1 MILLLLPKPCTES
14 KEGVDCG
21 ALTCED
27 AACYIFRNAIRIP
40 LMATAEQRRAAIAD
54 VIGALCYA
62 LLCSFEAATHALKG
76 APTTALAERQAAFAT
91 EEYERYRV
99 LRTRLNELTTDPD
112 RSMAAF
118 RAALDAFYRTT
129 IAEDWL
135 ESQVFQFVGDTIT
148 TDFTEIIGARLDD
161 ETAAAVRR
169 ALSDR
174 SEQEAFALEQIME
187 ALSLDG
193 DEAQQRMRA
202 FAGTM
207 VGQALNTL
215 REALETSDALEVVL
229 GEGGTKEVV
238 LELLGRHRERLE
250 RLGLDTLE

>member
-1 MILLLLPKPCTES
+1 
-14 KEGVDCG
+14 
-21 ALTCED
+21 
-27 AACYIFRNAIRIP
+27 
-40 LMATAEQRRAAIAD
+40 
-54 VIGALCYA
+54 
-62 LLCSFEAATHALKG
+62 
-76 APTTALAERQAAFAT
+76 
-91 EEYERYRV
+91 
-99 LRTRLNELTTDPD
+99 
-112 RSMAAF
+112 MAAF

-135 ESQVFQFVGDTIT
+135 ESQVFQFIGDTIT
-148 TDFTEIIGARLDD
+148 TDFTEIIGARLDE
-161 ETAAAVRR
+161 ETADAVRR

-174 SEQEAFALEQIME
+174 SEQEAFALEQILQ

-193 DEAQQRMRA
+193 DGAQERMRA
-202 FAGTM
+202 FAGAM

>member
-1 MILLLLPKPCTES
+1 MS
-14 KEGVDCG
+14 
-21 ALTCED
+21 
-27 AACYIFRNAIRIP
+27 
-40 LMATAEQRRAAIAD
+40 TAEQLKAAIAD

-62 LLCSFEAATHALKG
+62 LLRSFEAATHALKA

-99 LRTRLNELTTDPD
+99 LRARLNELTSDPD
-112 RSMAAF
+112 RSMEAF
-118 RAALDAFYRTT
+118 RIALDVFYRSTV
-129 IAEDWL
+129 AEDWL
-135 ESQVFQFVGDTIT
+135 ESQVFQFVGGTIT
-148 TDFTEIIGARLDD
+148 TDFADIIGARLDE

-169 ALSDR
+169 SLTDR
-174 SEQEAFALEQIME
+174 GDQETFALEQILE
-187 ALSLDG
+187 ALSRDG
-193 DEAQQRMRA
+193 DEAQKRMRA

-250 RLGLDTLE
+250 RLGLDTIE

>member
-1 MILLLLPKPCTES
+1 
-14 KEGVDCG
+14 
-21 ALTCED
+21 
-27 AACYIFRNAIRIP
+27 
-40 LMATAEQRRAAIAD
+40 MATEAQRHEAVAD

-62 LLCSFEAATHALKG
+62 LLRSFEAASKALQY
-76 APTTALAERQAAFAT
+76 APTTSLAERQAVFAT

-99 LRTRLNELTTDPD
+99 LRARLDELTKDPD
-112 RSMAAF
+112 RALEAF
-118 RAALDAFYRTT
+118 RAAIDTFHRSTPA
-129 IAEDWL
+129 AGWL

-148 TDFTEIIGARLDD
+148 TDFAEIIGARLDD

-169 ALSDR
+169 ALTGR
-174 SEQEAFALEQIME
+174 TEQEAFALEQITG
-187 ALSLDG
+187 ALSTDG
-193 DEAQQRMRA
+193 EQAQQRMRT

>member
-1 MILLLLPKPCTES
+1 MPT
-14 KEGVDCG
+14 
-21 ALTCED
+21 
-27 AACYIFRNAIRIP
+27 AAERSQAV
-40 LMATAEQRRAAIAD
+40 AD

-62 LLCSFEAATHALKG
+62 LLCSFEAATRALKD

-99 LRTRLNELTTDPD
+99 LRARLDELTGNPD
-112 RSMAAF
+112 HSMQAF
-118 RAALDAFYRTT
+118 RTPLEAFYRATA
-129 IAEDWL
+129 AESWL
-135 ESQVFQFVGDTIT
+135 ESQVFHFVGDTIT
-148 TDFTEIIGARLDD
+148 TDFADIVAARLEED
-161 ETAAAVRR
+161 TAAAVRR
-169 ALSDR
+169 ALTNR
-174 SEQEAFALEQIME
+174 TEQEAFALEQIMA
-187 ALSLDG
+187 ALAEDG
-193 DEAQQRMRA
+193 SAQARMRT

-250 RLGLDTLE
+250 RLGVDTLE

>member
-1 MILLLLPKPCTES
+1 
-14 KEGVDCG
+14 
-21 ALTCED
+21 
-27 AACYIFRNAIRIP
+27 
-40 LMATAEQRRAAIAD
+40 MATAEQRKAAIAD

-62 LLCSFEAATHALKG
+62 LLRSFEAATHALRS

-99 LRTRLNELTTDPD
+99 LRARLSELTDDPD
-112 RSMAAF
+112 RSMEAF
-118 RAALDAFYRTT
+118 RVALDIFYRSTVT
-129 IAEDWL
+129 EDWL

-148 TDFTEIIGARLDD
+148 TDFADIIGARLDED
-161 ETAAAVRR
+161 TAAAVRR
-169 ALSDR
+169 SLSDR
-174 SEQEAFALEQIME
+174 GEQEMFALEQIME
-187 ALSLDG
+187 SLSHG
-193 DEAQQRMRA
+193 DEEAQKRMRA

-250 RLGLDTLE
+250 RLGLDSIE

>member
-1 MILLLLPKPCTES
+1 
-14 KEGVDCG
+14 
-21 ALTCED
+21 
-27 AACYIFRNAIRIP
+27 
-40 LMATAEQRRAAIAD
+40 MATADQRKAAIAD

-62 LLCSFEAATHALKG
+62 LLRSFEAATHALKA

-99 LRTRLNELTTDPD
+99 LRARLNDLTSDPD
-112 RSMAAF
+112 RSMEAF
-118 RAALDAFYRTT
+118 RVALDVFYRSTV
-129 IAEDWL
+129 AEDWL

-148 TDFTEIIGARLDD
+148 TDFADIIGARLDED
-161 ETAAAVRR
+161 TAAAVRR
-169 ALSDR
+169 ALTDR
-174 SEQEAFALEQIME
+174 GEQEAFALDQIME
-187 ALSLDG
+187 ALTHDG
-193 DEAQQRMRA
+193 DEAQKRMRA

>member
-1 MILLLLPKPCTES
+1 
-14 KEGVDCG
+14 
-21 ALTCED
+21 
-27 AACYIFRNAIRIP
+27 
-40 LMATAEQRRAAIAD
+40 MATEAQRHEAVAD

-62 LLCSFEAATHALKG
+62 LLRSFEASTNALQH
-76 APTTALAERQAAFAT
+76 APTAMLAERQAVFAT

-99 LRTRLNELTTDPD
+99 LRARLDELTTDPE
-112 RSMAAF
+112 RALEAF
-118 RAALDAFYRTT
+118 RGAIDTFHRSTVAAG
-129 IAEDWL
+129 WL
-135 ESQVFQFVGDTIT
+135 ESQVFQFIGDTIT
-148 TDFTEIIGARLDD
+148 TDFAEIIGARLDD
-161 ETAAAVRR
+161 ETADAVRR
-169 ALSDR
+169 SLTGR
-174 SEQEAFALEQIME
+174 TEQETFALEQIMS

-193 DEAQQRMRA
+193 DEAQKRMRT

>member
-1 MILLLLPKPCTES
+1 
-14 KEGVDCG
+14 
-21 ALTCED
+21 
-27 AACYIFRNAIRIP
+27 
-40 LMATAEQRRAAIAD
+40 MATADQRKAAIAD

-62 LLCSFEAATHALKG
+62 LLRSFEAATHALKA

-99 LRTRLNELTTDPD
+99 LRARLNELTGDPD
-112 RSMAAF
+112 RSMEAF
-118 RAALDAFYRTT
+118 RVALDVFYRSTV
-129 IAEDWL
+129 AEDWL
-135 ESQVFQFVGDTIT
+135 ESQVFQFVGGTIT
-148 TDFTEIIGARLDD
+148 TDFADIIGARLDED
-161 ETAAAVRR
+161 TAAAVHRS
-169 ALSDR
+169 LTDR
-174 SEQEAFALEQIME
+174 GDQEMFALEQIME
-187 ALSLDG
+187 ALSHDG
-193 DEAQQRMRA
+193 DEAQKRMRA

-250 RLGLDTLE
+250 RLGLDSIE

>member
-1 MILLLLPKPCTES
+1 MP
-14 KEGVDCG
+14 
-21 ALTCED
+21 
-27 AACYIFRNAIRIP
+27 
-40 LMATAEQRRAAIAD
+40 TAEQRKAAIAD

-62 LLCSFEAATHALKG
+62 LLRSFEAATHALKA

-99 LRTRLNELTTDPD
+99 LRARLSELTTDPD
-112 RSMAAF
+112 RSMDAF
-118 RAALDAFYRTT
+118 RIALDAFYRSTV
-129 IAEDWL
+129 AEDWL

-148 TDFTEIIGARLDD
+148 TDFADIIGARLDE

-169 ALSDR
+169 SLTDR
-174 SEQEAFALEQIME
+174 GEQETFALEQIME
-187 ALSLDG
+187 ALSQGD
-193 DEAQQRMRA
+193 DEAQKRMRA

-250 RLGLDTLE
+250 RLGLDSIE

>member
-1 MILLLLPKPCTES
+1 
-14 KEGVDCG
+14 
-21 ALTCED
+21 
-27 AACYIFRNAIRIP
+27 
-40 LMATAEQRRAAIAD
+40 MATADERKAAIAD

-62 LLCSFEAATHALKG
+62 LLRSFEAATHALKA

-99 LRTRLNELTTDPD
+99 LRARLNELTSDPD
-112 RSMAAF
+112 RSMAAY
-118 RAALDAFYRTT
+118 RTALDVFYRTT
-129 IAEDWL
+129 VTEDWL

-148 TDFTEIIGARLDD
+148 TDFADIIGARLDED
-161 ETAAAVRR
+161 TAAAVRR
-169 ALSDR
+169 SLTDR
-174 SEQEAFALEQIME
+174 GEQEAFALDQIMQ
-187 ALSLDG
+187 ALAHDG
-193 DEAQQRMRA
+193 DEAQKRMRA

-215 REALETSDALEVVL
+215 RETLETSDALEVVL

-250 RLGLDTLE
+250 RLGLDSIE

>member
-1 MILLLLPKPCTES
+1 
-14 KEGVDCG
+14 
-21 ALTCED
+21 
-27 AACYIFRNAIRIP
+27 
-40 LMATAEQRRAAIAD
+40 MATADQRKAAIAD

-62 LLCSFEAATHALKG
+62 LLRSFEAATHALNR

-99 LRTRLNELTTDPD
+99 LRARLNDLTNDPD

-118 RAALDAFYRTT
+118 RIALDVFYRSTV
-129 IAEDWL
+129 AEDWL

-148 TDFTEIIGARLDD
+148 TDFADIIGARLDE

-169 ALSDR
+169 ALADR
-174 SEQEAFALEQIME
+174 GEQESFALAQILE
-187 ALSLDG
+187 ALSRDG
-193 DEAQQRMRA
+193 EDAQQRMRA

-229 GEGGTKEVV
+229 GEGGTKDVV

>member
-1 MILLLLPKPCTES
+1 MSTE
-14 KEGVDCG
+14 
-21 ALTCED
+21 A
-27 AACYIFRNAIRIP
+27 
-40 LMATAEQRRAAIAD
+40 QRHEAVAD

-62 LLCSFEAATHALKG
+62 LLRSFEAATNALKH
-76 APTTALAERQAAFAT
+76 APSAALAERQAVFAT

-99 LRTRLNELTTDPD
+99 LRARLDELTRDPQ
-112 RSMAAF
+112 RALEAF
-118 RAALDAFYRTT
+118 RAAIDAFHRS
-129 IAEDWL
+129 AVASGWL

-148 TDFTEIIGARLDD
+148 TDFAEIIGARLDD

-169 ALSDR
+169 ALTGR
-174 SEQEAFALEQIME
+174 TAQEAFALEQIMGALESEGEE
-187 ALSLDG
+187 AHK
-193 DEAQQRMRA
+193 RMRT

-215 REALETSDALEVVL
+215 REALETSNALEVVL

>member
-1 MILLLLPKPCTES
+1 
-14 KEGVDCG
+14 
-21 ALTCED
+21 
-27 AACYIFRNAIRIP
+27 
-40 LMATAEQRRAAIAD
+40 MATSEEQKAAIAD

-62 LLCSFEAATHALKG
+62 LLRSFEAATHALKG

-99 LRTRLNELTTDPD
+99 LRSRLNELTVDPD
-112 RSMAAF
+112 RSMEAF
-118 RAALDAFYRTT
+118 RTALDVFYRST
-129 IAEDWL
+129 ITEDWL

-148 TDFTEIIGARLDD
+148 TDFADIIGARLDED
-161 ETAAAVRR
+161 TAAAVRR
-169 ALSDR
+169 ALTDR
-174 SEQEAFALEQIME
+174 GEQESFALQQIME

-193 DEAQQRMRA
+193 DAAQDRMRA

-229 GEGGTKEVV
+229 GEGGTKDVV

>member
-1 MILLLLPKPCTES
+1 
-14 KEGVDCG
+14 
-21 ALTCED
+21 
-27 AACYIFRNAIRIP
+27 
-40 LMATAEQRRAAIAD
+40 MATADQLKGAIAD

-62 LLCSFEAATHALKG
+62 LLRSFEAATHALKA

-99 LRTRLNELTTDPD
+99 LRARLNELTSDPD
-112 RSMAAF
+112 RSMEAF
-118 RAALDAFYRTT
+118 RVALDVFYRSTV
-129 IAEDWL
+129 AEDWL

-148 TDFTEIIGARLDD
+148 TDFADIIGARLDED
-161 ETAAAVRR
+161 TAGAVRR
-169 ALSDR
+169 SLTDR
-174 SEQEAFALEQIME
+174 GEQEMFALEQIME
-187 ALSLDG
+187 ALSRDG
-193 DEAQQRMRA
+193 DDAQQRMRA

-250 RLGLDTLE
+250 RLGLDSIE

>member
-1 MILLLLPKPCTES
+1 MS
-14 KEGVDCG
+14 
-21 ALTCED
+21 
-27 AACYIFRNAIRIP
+27 
-40 LMATAEQRRAAIAD
+40 TAEQLKAAIAD

-62 LLCSFEAATHALKG
+62 LLRSFEAATHALKA

-99 LRTRLNELTTDPD
+99 LRARLNELTSDPD
-112 RSMAAF
+112 RSMEAF
-118 RAALDAFYRTT
+118 RIALDVFYRSTV
-129 IAEDWL
+129 AEDWL
-135 ESQVFQFVGDTIT
+135 ESQVFQFVGGTIT
-148 TDFTEIIGARLDD
+148 TDFADIIGARLDE

-169 ALSDR
+169 SLTDR
-174 SEQEAFALEQIME
+174 GDQETFALEQILE
-187 ALSLDG
+187 ALSRDG
-193 DEAQQRMRA
+193 DEAQKRMRA

-250 RLGLDTLE
+250 RLGLDSIE

>member
-1 MILLLLPKPCTES
+1 
-14 KEGVDCG
+14 
-21 ALTCED
+21 
-27 AACYIFRNAIRIP
+27 
-40 LMATAEQRRAAIAD
+40 MATADQRKAAIAD

-62 LLCSFEAATHALKG
+62 LLRSFEAATHALKA
-76 APTTALAERQAAFAT
+76 APTTTLAERQAAFAT

-99 LRTRLNELTTDPD
+99 LRARLNELTSDPD
-112 RSMAAF
+112 RSMEAF
-118 RAALDAFYRTT
+118 RVALDVFYRSTV
-129 IAEDWL
+129 AEDWL

-148 TDFTEIIGARLDD
+148 TDFADIIGARLDED
-161 ETAAAVRR
+161 TAAAVRR
-169 ALSDR
+169 SLTDR
-174 SEQEAFALEQIME
+174 GEQEMFALDQIME
-187 ALSLDG
+187 ALSRDG
-193 DEAQQRMRA
+193 DEAQKRMRA

-250 RLGLDTLE
+250 RLGLDTIE

>member
-1 MILLLLPKPCTES
+1 MS
-14 KEGVDCG
+14 
-21 ALTCED
+21 
-27 AACYIFRNAIRIP
+27 
-40 LMATAEQRRAAIAD
+40 TAEQLKAAIAD

-62 LLCSFEAATHALKG
+62 LLRSFEAATHALKA

-99 LRTRLNELTTDPD
+99 LRARLNELTSDPD
-112 RSMAAF
+112 RSMEAF
-118 RAALDAFYRTT
+118 RIALDVFYRSTV
-129 IAEDWL
+129 AEDWL
-135 ESQVFQFVGDTIT
+135 ESQVFQFVGGTIT
-148 TDFTEIIGARLDD
+148 TDFADIIGARLDE

-169 ALSDR
+169 SLTDR
-174 SEQEAFALEQIME
+174 GDQEAFALEQILE
-187 ALSLDG
+187 ALSRDG
-193 DEAQQRMRA
+193 DEAQKRMRA

-250 RLGLDTLE
+250 RLGLDTIE

>member
-1 MILLLLPKPCTES
+1 
-14 KEGVDCG
+14 
-21 ALTCED
+21 
-27 AACYIFRNAIRIP
+27 
-40 LMATAEQRRAAIAD
+40 MATAEERKAAIAD

-62 LLCSFEAATHALKG
+62 LLRSFEAATHALKA

-99 LRTRLNELTTDPD
+99 LRARLNELTSDPD
-112 RSMAAF
+112 RSMSAF
-118 RAALDAFYRTT
+118 RTALDVFYRSTVT
-129 IAEDWL
+129 EDWL

-148 TDFTEIIGARLDD
+148 TDFADIIGARLDD
-161 ETAAAVRR
+161 DTAAAVRR
-169 ALSDR
+169 SLTDR
-174 SEQEAFALEQIME
+174 GEQEAFALDQIMQ
-187 ALSLDG
+187 ALAHDG
-193 DEAQQRMRA
+193 DEAQKRMRA

-229 GEGGTKEVV
+229 GEGETKEVV

>member
-1 MILLLLPKPCTES
+1 MILV
-14 KEGVDCG
+14 GW
-21 ALTCED
+21 
-27 AACYIFRNAIRIP
+27 
-40 LMATAEQRRAAIAD
+40 MATAEQRRDAIAD

-62 LLCSFEAATHALKG
+62 LLRSFEAATHALKE

-99 LRTRLNELTTDPD
+99 LRARLNELTGDPD
-112 RSMAAF
+112 RSMGAF
-118 RAALDAFYRTT
+118 RTALDVFYRSTV
-129 IAEDWL
+129 AEDWL

-148 TDFTEIIGARLDD
+148 TDFADIIGARLDED
-161 ETAAAVRR
+161 TAAAVRR
-169 ALSDR
+169 ALTDR

-193 DEAQQRMRA
+193 DDAQHRMRA

-250 RLGLDTLE
+250 RLGLDSIE